1 MKTFLSFI
9 LLQLAVSPWKSVDVF
24 DVKTSVEYS
33 QVGGDNVAVST
44 YTVYILEEQIP
55 RSFTDIESFKVV
67 ITLESGFTITR
78 VVDKWKIEEVVLP
91 GTSET
96 ASSIVLEIV
105 VDGWT
110 NWDVKIF
117 KTEVSFKVKT

>member
-1 MKTFLSFI
+1 VKTFLSFI

-33 QVGGDNVAVST
+33 QIGRDNVAVST
-44 YTVYILEEQIP
+44 YAVYILEEQIP

>member
-1 MKTFLSFI
+1 M
-9 LLQLAVSPWKSVDVF
+9 DVF

-33 QVGGDNVAVST
+33 QIGRDNVAVST
-44 YTVYILEEQIP
+44 YAVYILEEQIP